1 MIKMIMKMISM
12 MMMYPYLLIQWLNN
26 VFIHCPSQG
35 REDWPTRVCR
45 LHWQMTNWGGK
56 INKMRMTE
64 VNRTISLCLMLMTL
78 WFVMMEAM
86 MADYNVIIYTR
97 WWITMG
103 ARTPAQPAY
112 LGANIKKIFFCGNK
126 PERNVIMQGTWLHF
140 YVS

>member
-1 MIKMIMKMISM
+1 
-12 MMMYPYLLIQWLNN
+12 
-26 VFIHCPSQG
+26 
-35 REDWPTRVCR
+35 
-45 LHWQMTNWGGK
+45 
-56 INKMRMTE
+56 MTE
-64 VNRTISLCLMLMTL
+64 VNRTFSLCLMLMTL

-126 PERNVIMQGTWLHF
+126 AEKNVIMEGTWLHF